1 MDTDGRLLGE
11 VQLTATF
18 AERTD
23 TGTGQTIL
31 GSTASNSLVSTA
43 SSTVSAVQSSIQLD
57 SDNTGV
63 ARLQV
68 STDANDLNLIE
79 GLPFLWTLGN
89 ATNGVSSSDGTSL
102 GIQISIRPSQLRGD

>member
-1 MDTDGRLLGE
+1 MMVIWLVL
-11 VQLTATF
+11 LTATF

-57 SDNTGV
+57 SDDTGV

-68 STDANDLNLIE
+68 STDANDPKILK
-79 GLPFLWTLGN
+79 
-89 ATNGVSSSDGTSL
+89 
-102 GIQISIRPSQLRGD
+102 